1 MEKITKNVRDN
12 TTEFCSLIG
21 TIAIIL
27 YCLIGLQQVI
37 NYAREQKI
45 QLYKPFDEKVIV
57 ELESEMGPP
66 LRAKRSISSGI
77 NNDSYII
84 IHKESLGYYFIT
96 AYCPHECGYREYDD
110 GTDNFPAGWT
120 TASGEICHRAT
131 WEDRLYEPTTCAIS
145 RTHHSFGDLFYIEEF
160 DRVFVAEDTGPG
172 VQGRHL
178 DLFYET
184 YDEMAAFPT
193 GYYEVFSVWYEEVD
207 YNPFGEIILE
217 YIYEGVTYE

>member
-1 MEKITKNVRDN
+1 MEKITKYDGRKELASFVGII
-12 TTEFCSLIG
+12 TL
-21 TIAIIL
+21 IL
-27 YCLIGLQQVI
+27 YVCIGLRQVVD
-37 NYAREQKI
+37 YAQEQKI
-45 QLYKPFDEKVIV
+45 QPYKPFDEKVIV
-57 ELESEMGPP
+57 EPEPEMGPP
-66 LRAKRSISSGI
+66 LRAKRSIASGI
-77 NNDSYII
+77 NNDSYIL

-120 TASGEICHRAT
+120 TASGEICHRAV

-145 RTHHSFGDLFYIEEF
+145 RSVHSFGDLFYIEEF

-193 GYYEVFSVWYEEVD
+193 GYYEVYDVWYEEVD
-207 YNPFGEIILE
+207 YNPFGEIILGD
-217 YIYEGVTYE
+217 IYEGVVYE

>member
-1 MEKITKNVRDN
+1 MEKITKYDGRK
-12 TTEFCSLIG
+12 ELASFIG
-21 TIAIIL
+21 IIALVL
-27 YCLIGLQQVI
+27 YVCIGLRQVVD
-37 NYAREQKI
+37 YAREQKL
-45 QLYKPFDEKVIV
+45 QLYKPFDQKVIV
-57 ELESEMGPP
+57 ESEHEMGQT

-77 NNDSYII
+77 NNDSYTV

-120 TASGEICHRAT
+120 TASGEICHRAA

-207 YNPFGEIILE
+207 YNPLGEVILE
-217 YIYEGVTYE
+217 YIYEGVIYE